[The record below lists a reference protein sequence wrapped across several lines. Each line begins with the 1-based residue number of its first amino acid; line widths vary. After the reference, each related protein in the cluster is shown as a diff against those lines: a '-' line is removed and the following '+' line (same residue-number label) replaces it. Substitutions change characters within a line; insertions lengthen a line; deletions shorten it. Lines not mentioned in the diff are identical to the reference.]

1 MQRRS
6 KLSEVA
12 ARSWRPCT
20 APGGPGGPVAQRRS
34 ALAGAGVAVEVFL
47 QRPPPAA
54 AAPRASSRCLAAAAL
69 RCNAPCC
76 TPCRCCSTMVVC
88 AGAVPTMATNLIGT

>member
-54 AAPRASSRCLAAAAL
+54 ASSPGQFQVPRCRCAAL
-69 RCNAPCC
+69 QRAVLHAMPLLLNHGRLCWRCSYN
-76 TPCRCCSTMVVC
+76 
-88 AGAVPTMATNLIGT
+88 GH